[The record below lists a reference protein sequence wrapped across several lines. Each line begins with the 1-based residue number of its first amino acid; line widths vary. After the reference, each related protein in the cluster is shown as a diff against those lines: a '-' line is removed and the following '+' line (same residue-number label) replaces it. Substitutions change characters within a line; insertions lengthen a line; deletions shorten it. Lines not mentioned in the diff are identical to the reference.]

1 MASKSPTVRTAIL
14 IPTYNERTNLALILA
29 KIFKSVP
36 EADVLVIDD
45 NSPDGTGDLADD
57 FAKKDKRIHVLHRT
71 EKNGLGPAYI
81 EGFGWALKNKYDVI
95 IEMDADGSH
104 PAEVLPALIEAA
116 SKPGGA
122 GLAVGSRW
130 VPGGSV
136 VNWPWYRKAISKG
149 GSWYARTML
158 QLPVRDVTAGFVAF
172 RADVLRKF
180 DLSTVDSQGYCFQI
194 DLKRRVFEN
203 NFGIV
208 EVPIT
213 FREREHGVSKM
224 SSTIVV
230 EAMGRVT
237 VWGFAKRFRAKKYA
251 AEQAAALR

>member
-1 MASKSPTVRTAIL
+1 MASKTVRSLVIV
-14 IPTYNERTNLALILA
+14 PTYNERENLPIILG
-29 KIFKSVP
+29 KIFDSVP
-36 EADVLVIDD
+36 DTHVLVIDD
-45 NSPDGTGDLADD
+45 NSPDGTGALADD
-57 FAKKDKRIHVLHRT
+57 LATKDKRVQVMHRT

-81 EGFGWALKNKYDVI
+81 AGFKWALENKYDVI

-104 PAEVLPALIEAA
+104 PAEKLPALIEAV

-136 VNWPWYRKAISKG
+136 VNWPFYRKLISQG

-158 QLPVRDVTAGFVAF
+158 SMPVRDVTAGFVAF
-172 RADVLRKF
+172 NANVLRQI
-180 DLSTVDSQGYCFQI
+180 DLTSVDSQGYCFQI
-194 DLKRRVFEN
+194 DLKRRVFEGN
-203 NFGIV
+203 YGIV

-213 FREREHGVSKM
+213 FRERELGVSKM
-224 SSTIVV
+224 SSSIVV

-237 VWGFAKRFRAKKYA
+237 VWGLQKRFGKKH
-251 AEQAAALR
+251 

>member
-104 PAEVLPALIEAA
+104 PAEKLPALIEAV

-136 VNWPWYRKAISKG
+136 VNWPWYRKAISQG

-158 QLPVRDVTAGFVAF
+158 SMPVRDVTAGFVAF
-172 RADVLRKF
+172 NADVLRQF

-194 DLKRRVFEN
+194 DLKRRVFEGN
-203 NFGIV
+203 YGIV

-213 FREREHGVSKM
+213 FRERELGVSKM
-224 SSTIVV
+224 SSSIVI

-237 VWGFAKRFRAKKYA
+237 VWGLQKRFGKKH
-251 AEQAAALR
+251 

>member
-1 MASKSPTVRTAIL
+1 MASKTVRSLVIV
-14 IPTYNERTNLALILA
+14 PTYNERENLPIILG
-29 KIFKSVP
+29 KIFDSVP
-36 EADVLVIDD
+36 DTHVLVIDD
-45 NSPDGTGDLADD
+45 NSPDGTGALADD
-57 FAKKDKRIHVLHRT
+57 LARKDKRVQVMHRT

-81 EGFGWALKNKYDVI
+81 AGFTWALNNKYDVI

-104 PAEVLPALIEAA
+104 PAEKLPALIEAV

-136 VNWPWYRKAISKG
+136 VNWPLYRKLISQG

-158 QLPVRDVTAGFVAF
+158 SMPVRDVTAGFVAF
-172 RADVLRKF
+172 NANVLRQIN
-180 DLSTVDSQGYCFQI
+180 LSSVDSQGYCFQI
-194 DLKRRVFEN
+194 DLKRRVFEGN
-203 NFGIV
+203 YGIV

-213 FREREHGVSKM
+213 FRERELGVSKM
-224 SSTIVV
+224 SSSIVV

-237 VWGFAKRFRAKKYA
+237 VWGLQKRFGKKH
-251 AEQAAALR
+251 

>member
-1 MASKSPTVRTAIL
+1 MASKPAVKTAIL
-14 IPTYNERTNLALILA
+14 IPTYNERSNLDIILA
-29 KIFKSVP
+29 KIFASVP
-36 EADVLVIDD
+36 DADVLVIDD
-45 NSPDGTGDLADD
+45 NSPDGTGELAD
-57 FAKKDKRIHVLHRT
+57 AHARKDTRVHVLHRT

-104 PAEVLPALIEAA
+104 PADVLPALIEEA
-116 SKPGGA
+116 SKPGGP

-136 VNWPWYRKAISKG
+136 VNWPWYRKLISRG

-158 QLPVRDVTAGFVAF
+158 QVPVRDVTAGYVAF
-172 RADVLRKF
+172 RADVLRQI
-180 DLSTVDSQGYCFQI
+180 DLSSVDSQGYCFQI
-194 DLKRRVFEN
+194 DLKRRIFEGN
-203 NFGIV
+203 YGIV

-224 SSTIVV
+224 SSNIVL

-237 VWGFAKRFRAKKYA
+237 VWGWQKRFRAKKH
-251 AEQAAALR
+251 